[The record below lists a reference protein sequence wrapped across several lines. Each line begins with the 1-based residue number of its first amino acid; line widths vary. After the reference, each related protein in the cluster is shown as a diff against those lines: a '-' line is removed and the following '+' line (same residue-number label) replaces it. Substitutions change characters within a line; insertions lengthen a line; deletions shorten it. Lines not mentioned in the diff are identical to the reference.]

1 MCAENFEG
9 STVRLDVVLSELL
22 DDLERRHYE
31 QV

>member
-1 MCAENFEG
+1 MRAENFEG

-31 QV
+31 